1 MEELVE
7 LKLRTGAE
15 KLRPELKF
23 LPEDEKLLAGTV
35 LLALEEK
42 LREKFA
48 PLDWRVVTALSGL
61 PRSPWNDAVLV
72 IPDLM
77 EADGVC
83 ERCEVKLDRMVPR
96 APDVTCDCREKA
108 PELPENRT
116 FDLPP
121 GSTRTIRLLNR
132 SRKWFDTNARLKRP
146 WSWKRSKNTDRWK
159 SFRMKKPLNA
169 KPLHQSG

>member
-1 MEELVE
+1 MEELDE
-7 LKLRTGAE
+7 PKLRTGAE

-23 LPEDEKLLAGTV
+23 LPEDEKLLAGTE

-48 PLDWRVVTALSGL
+48 PPGWRAVTTASCR
-61 PRSPWNDAVLV
+61 PRTPWNEAALV
-72 IPDLM
+72 SPDLM

-83 ERCEVKLDRMVPR
+83 ERCEVKFERSVPR
-96 APDVTCDCREKA
+96 APDVTCDCLDKA
-108 PELPENRT
+108 PELPVNRT

-121 GSTRTIRLLNR
+121 GSTRTIRLVPL

-146 WSWKRSKNTDRWK
+146 RSWKRSTKTDRWK
-159 SFRMKKPLNA
+159 SFRMK
-169 KPLHQSG
+169 